1 MAASSV
7 HREPPVAETKALVKL
22 WTDWF
27 AIARDAQLGEGLI
40 AVRETGIDS
49 LEAVFA
55 EGLRRFDKSGE
66 YPTREKWHPTC
77 QNRIQKVVGR
87 EGLEPS
93 TNRL

>member
-7 HREPPVAETKALVKL
+7 HREAPIAETKALVKL

-27 AIARDAQLGEGLI
+27 ATAGEAQLGEGLI
-40 AVRETGIDS
+40 AVREAGIDS

-66 YPTREKWHPTC
+66 YAADGALGRPDGPTRIT
-77 QNRIQKVVGR
+77 
-87 EGLEPS
+87 
-93 TNRL
+93 